1 MKNKLKNRVNKVST
15 AIMTAIMS
23 LMITVPVYA
32 EPSIEDLPLYK
43 GTMNLIAALTGG
55 ITAIA
60 AAVGVFF
67 CVKAGIAWHTANEQE
82 KPGKLKALIG
92 TVISAVVI
100 VAIPGALTWILL
112 FY

>member
-1 MKNKLKNRVNKVST
+1 MKMKNKVNKVSA
-15 AIMTAIMS
+15 AIMTAVMS

-32 EPSIEDLPLYK
+32 TPSIEDLPLYK

-67 CVKAGIAWHTANEQE
+67 CVKAGIEWHAANEQE

-100 VAIPGALTWILL
+100 IAIPGALTWILL